1 MARNGIE
8 IAEVLDEIEG
18 IQIELARLTTAMKSL
33 ADTPDTR
40 QAQDTI
46 MKTFARVQDR
56 LGQLYVDLHGEATGT
71 TGLQFDEATFDHP
84 DRRRLSKT
92 LHDLNTAVYEP
103 PETMRIQIA
112 VRRGDILMAAAL
124 FRACKGK
131 KADRGDLT
139 WASEPLDL
147 AENGEWDHLR
157 REARRQIAW
166 MVTILFDQE
175 QSELA
180 TGSHRLFWNDPS
192 DEAGDEDDR
201 NGEIPY

>member
-8 IAEVLDEIEG
+8 EVLDEIEG
-18 IQIELARLTTAMKSL
+18 IQIELARLTRAMKSL
-33 ADTPDTR
+33 SDIPDTP

-71 TGLQFDEATFDHP
+71 TGLQFKETTFDHP
-84 DRRRLSKT
+84 DRRRLSKS

-103 PETMRIQIA
+103 PETMRIQIT

-124 FRACKGK
+124 FRAYKGK

-157 REARRQIAW
+157 REARLQIAW
-166 MVTILFDQE
+166 MVTLLFDQE

-180 TGSHRLFWNDPS
+180 TGSHHLFWDDPS

-201 NGEIPY
+201 ADEIPY